1 MAGKKNDAVEI
12 DALLTPTLGD
22 MSKVEKEL
30 GAALSKAAK
39 PLVDTVND
47 AKVGL
52 NQKSLVKAQR
62 QLDTIAQSFGD
73 SFGAAISKV
82 MDGDNKHLRS
92 AKGLKQ
98 LAKQDSGVAQLV
110 KVLGGYNEAAGILNR
125 PDAQRRLQSVSKA
138 FQSLQDTAFQ
148 ISKLP
153 PIGDDVQK
161 LLTRMYRSNSV
172 DSFRKLSEV
181 QQRQVKDALAIIDL
195 QDSAFRSLRQGLG
208 RAGLGS
214 MASQLGAAMTGRK
227 EVAARLRSVA
237 SPQAVSAAARRD
249 EKRQATRVIT
259 QERLDRAAARSR
271 AVSEEKDRVLRR
283 TEGIQ
288 GLRERQDITAVR
300 AGLNRDYNLGLRQA
314 SINAIGPGGKNSKA
328 YRDSIKAV
336 DALRAQRDE
345 LDQLVKTQQA
355 LARQQ
360 QLGQKTDVEGWKA
373 RGMRDK
379 KWRLLNEKA
388 DQDAWKARG
397 RLLSARNAAEQRAD
411 VEAWKERGRLLSAR
425 NAAEQRAD
433 VEDWKARGTRDKKRR
448 LLNEKADVAAN
459 SQRVADA
466 RGGASYAEAQRLI
479 QSAGGIGK
487 MTDKLDMATVR
498 SGLNTQLNQL
508 VKDREVARAYGQNT
522 ATIQANID
530 ALRSQRQALSDRT
543 AQLAAEAKALSAAN
557 KGSQRNT
564 QLARNTLQA
573 RDILRGADGNF
584 EDLSKAQ
591 IRTLRPYMQDRFQS
605 RSRYAESIG
614 SQYGTD
620 SPEFSRAA
628 ASAQQYA
635 AALGEL
641 DNRARALKPSMTDL
655 GHIVHGF
662 IRYALGYGALYQLL
676 GGVTALTR
684 GLVDLDEQLYNIQ
697 AITLSTDSQMR
708 TIDGAI
714 KQVGLTTKFTLNEIA
729 QGAQILA
736 QAGSAPEVIPEQL
749 KATADFAAATNT
761 SISSAADLLTSFQN
775 VYTDIG
781 SGKTADLLTKT
792 LNLSKLQGDDLRTI
806 VSYTAQTAEGY
817 NIGPEQLLGAVA
829 TLRNVGIKPS
839 TVATG
844 LRQAMLE
851 VFNPDAKLTKAL
863 KQRYAQLDEEMSEQA
878 IQARYNAFTFTDN
891 PLLSAVAELRRIGF
905 GGEASNQFARAF
917 DVRALTPL
925 LALVNNFDLFSQL
938 STQVG
943 VGRSA
948 AEASEIQLE
957 SLRATLENLGAA
969 TVVFADSIG
978 GDMVRGL
985 QSATQGVTDLILKL
999 TELDQQMKL
1008 ETGSGLGSVIGAGV
1022 GGGALGALLAGRGA
1036 LNRIGG
1042 FAAGAYAGGS
1052 AASAGPDS
1060 GAMDYAIPAIAGLLT
1075 VAPALADFLGGARSR
1090 AAEIRTL
1097 AAKAKSLKGGDIG
1110 TSLGPALGAGATL
1123 VDLATSFGRAK
1134 LPDGLKGA
1142 GIAGIARVGSGLL
1155 LRAIPIV
1162 GILWTA
1168 YEILSLITGRGADKL
1183 QAEADKART
1192 QAIAAGAQYR
1202 SLDAKYQSQQ
1212 SAISEYR
1219 IDDLGNT
1226 SASGTA
1232 AGAVA
1237 LQSQAQNLNLAASRV
1252 LGQNITSLGEAASLV
1267 HDYADR
1273 DADQRAQDLQQ
1284 LRAITGQNLTDKD
1297 VYDLSSHLREL
1308 ESGVNGYRADLVAAL
1323 NRSTDDLRAAIAAGD
1338 QEAIAEAGTMQ
1349 RVLDTLPELREFLY
1363 GRIELDADKVTE
1375 LYVEFNKRMASELEK
1390 GSVTAS
1396 QVLTKRVEAAAR
1408 DIDAVAVA
1416 LRDSPQ
1422 VTDAIQQIIGALELT
1437 EKDVVGALDALAEKV
1452 REDAAKLGQRAA
1464 DLEARANQEREAG
1477 NRINRS
1483 NGRLASEGFGYMR
1496 LENANRLDQEAAAF
1510 RSRESTARKAE
1521 ETATK
1526 GARLA
1531 SERDTVA
1538 KTTAEARAAETI
1550 SRVADAVT
1558 NGKFTKEFMANLTA
1572 GQVALVQQVMDPKNR
1587 QDLVDS
1593 GQTAPLQMRTGDY
1606 RPSSVVEQLNNIL
1619 RANQQARTVA
1629 AETSKQKQREAANS
1643 AYLSDPATMVEIA
1656 RLENQRKA
1664 SERRNDLGGA
1674 QSATQRIFDLQ
1685 YGEQQK
1691 AVQRAKLAMDEAKDG
1706 DKKDAT
1712 GAIERY
1718 NSELAKLESMRGDMA
1733 DKIDQYQKKIQD
1745 IDLRNR
1751 AAAVKREQDLV
1762 KGQFTEA
1769 VDRGNLEGA
1778 IEASQ
1783 AYEDVQRRL
1792 REVMEEELKAK
1803 GLSAEQIK
1811 TEVEDRKDLTTA
1823 LIDQEGAQK
1832 RLTSAIIAR
1841 SDFEAR
1847 LAGTGPTTGNKT
1859 TDAFIEASGVGF
1871 TSAQYDSAY
1880 ARDLELY
1887 QRQVSSLQ
1895 ASFERQR
1902 QQLTGEDARAAEQS
1916 YIQKLDEVQAK
1927 IGETAAKMQQL
1938 RNNFSDELME
1948 GLNPTAMLVQLQ
1960 RSQNAMQ
1967 NFGENLRTHLV
1978 SGVDEL
1984 GQAFAN
1990 VARRTEEWDDALK
2003 SVVHNLA
2010 NNIFD
2015 TGAKMGVN
2023 WLFQQGL
2030 GAIAGTPA
2038 SPGSGG
2044 AGMPG
2049 AGGGEEQSGGF
2060 LSGFLGA
2067 FGGMGGGMTSTGT
2080 MTVNAGTVMV
2090 NGGVMPGTGDIL
2102 PSVTGGDTAD
2112 KISGAVSSLGDK
2124 LENGFSSFLS
2134 GIGNVFSG
2142 LFGGGGGGSNNPTWG
2157 KFMLNA
2163 GMSYFGAG
2171 AASGA
2176 ASGGYTGAYGFK
2188 DGGQPSRVIRGKRSL
2203 KRDNLMATAE
2213 VAGRVEPIKVEDGEG
2228 ILSRKAMSLIG
2239 GEKGL
2244 AQLNNSQTKG
2254 FSVGGTMS
2262 PSYNPGQPTT
2272 AGSANIAAAMSSQKP
2287 GESSTEVNIANV
2299 YSEEQFASFVASRGG
2314 RNLIINELKKAGAL

>member
-52 NQKSLVKAQR
+52 NQKSLAKAQR

-172 DSFRKLSEV
+172 DSFRKLSEM

-283 TEGIQ
+283 TGGIQ
-288 GLRERQDITAVR
+288 GLRERQDISAVR

-345 LDQLVKTQQA
+345 LDGLVKAQQA
-355 LARQQ
+355 LTRQQAKAAVSQQKAEQQ
-360 QLGQKTDVEGWKA
+360 QLVDRAKHQKKQ
-373 RGMRDK
+373 
-379 KWRLLNEKA
+379 A
-388 DQDAWKARG
+388 DQSQRWTILQAVEENKQFDQRLKNQQNWAVSQARW
-397 RLLSARNAAEQRAD
+397 EDQQR
-411 VEAWKERGRLLSAR
+411 
-425 NAAEQRAD
+425 
-433 VEDWKARGTRDKKRR
+433 TKKRR
-448 LLNEKADVAAN
+448 EEERWAWEQAIWENKRRDQA
-459 SQRVADA
+459 
-466 RGGASYAEAQRLI
+466 
-479 QSAGGIGK
+479 
-487 MTDKLDMATVR
+487 
-498 SGLNTQLNQL
+498 
-508 VKDREVARAYGQNT
+508 ARAAGTTSNVRTT
-522 ATIQANID
+522 ATQAP
-530 ALRSQRQALSDRT
+530 
-543 AQLAAEAKALSAAN
+543 
-557 KGSQRNT
+557 RNV
-564 QLARNTLQA
+564 LQA
-573 RDILRGADGNF
+573 RGILRGVDGNF

-605 RSRYAESIG
+605 RSRYAESVG
-614 SQYGTD
+614 RQYGTD

-641 DNRARALKPSMTDL
+641 DNRARALRPSMTDL

-684 GLVDLDEQLYNIQ
+684 GLVDLDEQLHNIQ

-817 NIGPEQLLGAVA
+817 NIGAEQLLGAVA

-863 KQRYAQLDEEMSEQA
+863 KQRYAQLGEEMSEQA

-905 GGEASNQFARAF
+905 GGEASNLFARAF
-917 DVRALTPL
+917 DVRAFNPL
-925 LALVNNFDLFSQL
+925 QALVNNFDQFSQL

-1192 QAIAAGAQYR
+1192 RAIAAGDQYR
-1202 SLDAKYQSQQ
+1202 ALDARYQSQQ

-1237 LQSQAQNLNLAASRV
+1237 LQSQARNLDLAASRV

-1323 NRSTDDLRAAIAAGD
+1323 NRSTDDLQAAIAAGD
-1338 QEAIAEAGTMQ
+1338 QEGIAEAGTMQ

-1422 VTDAIQQIIGALELT
+1422 VTDAVQQIIGALELT
-1437 EKDVVGALDALAEKV
+1437 EKDVVAALTSLADRV
-1452 REDAAKLGQRAA
+1452 REDAASLGQQAA
-1464 DLEARANQEREAG
+1464 DLEERAKKARDTG

-1483 NGRLASEGFGYMR
+1483 GGRLASEGLGYTYIQQAADLESEASAMR
-1496 LENANRLDQEAAAF
+1496 DRQGVAEQAEKSA
-1510 RSRESTARKAE
+1510 STA
-1521 ETATK
+1521 
-1526 GARLA
+1526 ARMA
-1531 SERDTVA
+1531 QERDTTA
-1538 KTTAEARAAETI
+1538 KATAEARAAETI
-1550 SRVADAVT
+1550 SRVADAV
-1558 NGKFTKEFMANLTA
+1558 NSGLFTKEFTDNLTA
-1572 GQVALVQQVMDPKNR
+1572 GQAALVQQIMDPNNR

-1593 GQTAPLQMRTGDY
+1593 GQTAPLQVRTGEY
-1606 RPSSVVEQLNNIL
+1606 RASSVVDQLNNIL
-1619 RANQQARTVA
+1619 KANQQARTVA
-1629 AETSKQKQREAANS
+1629 SETSAKKQREAANS

-1691 AVQRAKLAMDEAKDG
+1691 AVQRAKIAMDEAKDN

-1733 DKIDQYQKKIQD
+1733 DKLDQYQKKIQEM
-1745 IDLRNR
+1745 DLKRR
-1751 AAAVKREQDLV
+1751 TVEADLEKRGAKSAFDEAADRGDYGAAAKASNEYAVAQAKLLEIAEKELAL
-1762 KGQFTEA
+1762 KGY
-1769 VDRGNLEGA
+1769 
-1778 IEASQ
+1778 SP
-1783 AYEDVQRRL
+1783 
-1792 REVMEEELKAK
+1792 
-1803 GLSAEQIK
+1803 EQIALEIK
-1811 TEVEDRKDLTTA
+1811 LRDDLTTS

-1847 LAGTGPTTGNKT
+1847 LAGTGPTTGNKA
-1859 TDAFIEASGVGF
+1859 TDAFIETSGVGF
-1871 TSAQYDSAY
+1871 TSAQYASAY
-1880 ARDLELY
+1880 ERDLSLY
-1887 QRQVSSLQ
+1887 QRQAATLR
-1895 ASFERQR
+1895 ANLERQR
-1902 QQLTGEDARAAEQS
+1902 QDMTGADARAAEQS
-1916 YIQKLDEVQAK
+1916 YIQKLDEVQTK
-1927 IGETAAKMQQL
+1927 IGETAAKLQQL
-1938 RNNFSDELME
+1938 RNVFSQELME

-1960 RSQNAMQ
+1960 GSQNAMQ

-2049 AGGGEEQSGGF
+2049 AAGGEEQSGGF

-2067 FGGMGGGMTSTGT
+2067 FGGIGGGMTSTGT

-2142 LFGGGGGGSNNPTWG
+2142 LFGGGGGGGSNNPTWG
-2157 KFMLNA
+2157 KFLLNA

-2176 ASGGYTGAYGFK
+2176 ASGGGGGGGGYTGAYGFK
-2188 DGGQPSRVIRGKRSL
+2188 DGGQPSRVIKGKRSL
-2203 KRDNLMATAE
+2203 KRDNLVATAE

-2228 ILSRKAMSLIG
+2228 ILSRKAMALIG

-2272 AGSANIAAAMSSQKP
+2272 AGSADIAAAMSSQKP